1 MFSAESIASW
11 KEQYDY
17 VEDKYYLTIPDLSV
31 CIGGMGGKKIPK
43 GEDRLVIVFA
53 RSEIEYYKMFVQV

>member
-1 MFSAESIASW
+1 M
-11 KEQYDY
+11 
-17 VEDKYYLTIPDLSV
+17 EDKYYLTIPDLGV

>member
-1 MFSAESIASW
+1 MG
-11 KEQYDY
+11 
-17 VEDKYYLTIPDLSV
+17 V

-43 GEDRLVIVFA
+43 GEDHIVIAFA